1 MKKSVL
7 AYKGYVISSYEEAT
21 VGKKSPA
28 TIVSLKPN
36 GARVEFFNN
45 VYAFLPKLE
54 MSEAFVKDPK
64 DLFRLGQT
72 INVRVIS
79 SQPDEQRM
87 LVSARG
93 GDESSAELQE
103 QFESLE
109 AGRSIVS
116 ALAIEKTKDSVI
128 FEIEPS
134 KVRGILHLG
143 QISDD
148 DKEDVKNSLFK
159 KLEVNKV
166 IDELLV
172 LQKDERKNTVF
183 LTLKKSLIDAAKAE
197 ELPRSI
203 DDIHPSQVLHGFVSN
218 VTATGV
224 FVTFANRTTG
234 LAYKSELF
242 KNTIVDDPTQFF
254 KKFQSV
260 TCVVTNVDV
269 DAERF
274 TVSLKEFGNQ
284 QVNKKVL
291 NPVDSSV
298 KALSDFKLGRV
309 VDGRIKKIAD
319 TYINLDLA
327 DNQPGRL
334 DISEIYDN
342 WADIKDPK
350 NPLNAFKTGQTLKVK
365 IIGYYHSHHSKQT
378 ADSDGVSSVFEL
390 SAKPSDLKSKKTEQ
404 QTFENIP
411 VGSKWVAYVRN
422 MSNDSLYVNVAA
434 GVSGRISLIELSEQ
448 LSTPHEHEELYPIG
462 SAIKVTVVSK
472 TTTNNGKLLDLTTL
486 DDASK
491 AITSIEDLTEGQ
503 IVTGQIGK
511 KLPMGIA
518 VRLGNNVSAVVHPT
532 DIADEFAPIDKM
544 TSTFT
549 EGTFTKVKVVT
560 VDKHNERVFG
570 SLRKSVIEG
579 DDSEEEVVDKV
590 VNQVSDV
597 HSGDLIRG
605 YVSNIANSGLFVS
618 LGRNVSGRVMIKDI
632 TDGFVQDWKSL
643 FKLHQLVKVR
653 VLAVKG
659 NRIELSLKKSAV
671 EGKGV
676 DGAGS
681 FKDFNE
687 LEVGDIVTGHI
698 KKIEDYGVFVSFDNT
713 NNVDGLCHKSQ
724 ISDTQIK
731 DFSKLFSLGD
741 RVKAKILAID
751 TEKRRISIGLKASYF
766 DDEDEE
772 MEDASEEEQED
783 EEMAEASDS
792 DSDNGF
798 SRFSDS
804 DDEEEEEDDGSDSD
818 DEEPEPASFAGL
830 ASGTGLSAGF
840 DWNTSILDN
849 DAAAASD
856 ANSDEESSDSD
867 SDADTRKKNK
877 KNKRKA
883 KKLIVEDKTAELG
896 TKAPESVGDFER
908 LLVGSPN
915 SSVIWMS
922 FMAFQLQ
929 LSEVDKAREIAERAL
944 KTISFREEDEKLNI
958 WVAYLNL
965 ENSFGTEDSLEEVF
979 KRATQYMDSLTIY
992 EKMGKIYTMSGKIDK
1007 ACKVYDAMCK
1017 KFYGE
1022 TTSVWETYGQML
1034 YEQASAA
1041 AASGNK
1047 ANADRYLN
1055 KARSVLDRAL
1065 QLMKNSKFHS
1075 KKAEAE
1081 LISKFARFEYAHGD
1095 QERGR
1100 TLFEGLVSSYPRGV
1114 DLWNVYIDQ
1123 EIKHSS
1129 DRGLV
1134 EALFERVVG
1143 SGSAAGKGIGMKQ
1156 AKFFFKK
1163 WLAYEDVHG
1172 DSKAVDYVKAK
1183 AAEYVSSRTASEE

>member
-1 MKKSVL
+1 LKKSVL
-7 AYKGYVISSYEEAT
+7 AHKGYVISSYEEAT

-64 DLFRLGQT
+64 DIFRLGQS

-93 GDESSAELQE
+93 DSDSSAELQE
-103 QFESLE
+103 QFDSLE

-128 FEIEPS
+128 FELEPN

-143 QISDD
+143 HISDN
-148 DKEDVKNSLFK
+148 DKEDVKISLLK

-224 FVTFANRTTG
+224 FVTFANRVTG

-242 KNTIVDDPTQFF
+242 KNTVVEDPTKFF

-260 TCVVTNVDV
+260 TCVVTNVDA

-291 NPVDSSV
+291 NPVDPSI
-298 KALSDFKLGRV
+298 KALSDFKVGRV
-309 VDGRIKKIAD
+309 IDGRIKKIAD
-319 TYINLDLA
+319 TYLNIDLA
-327 DNQPGRL
+327 DNQAGRL
-334 DISEIYDN
+334 DISQIYDTL
-342 WADIKDPK
+342 ADIKDPK
-350 NPLNAFKTGQTLKVK
+350 NPLKVFKTGQTIKVK
-365 IIGYYHSHHSKQT
+365 IIGYYHSHHQKQI
-378 ADSDGVSSVFEL
+378 AENDGVSSVFEL
-390 SAKPSDLKSKKTEQ
+390 SAKPSDLKSKNTEQ
-404 QTFENIP
+404 QTFENI
-411 VGSKWVAYVRN
+411 VIGSKWVAFVRN
-422 MSNDSLYVNVAA
+422 ISNDSIYLNVAA
-434 GVSGRISLIELSEQ
+434 DVAGRISLIELSEQ
-448 LSTPHEHEELYPIG
+448 LRTPHEHEELYPIG
-462 SAIKVTVVSK
+462 SAIQVTVVSK
-472 TTTNNGKLLDLTTL
+472 STTNSGKLLDLTTR
-486 DDASK
+486 DDTTK
-491 AITSIEDLTEGQ
+491 VITNIEDLTEGQ
-503 IVTGQIGK
+503 ILTGQIGK

-518 VRLGNNVSAVVHPT
+518 VRLGNNVSAVVYPT
-532 DIADEFAPIDKM
+532 DIADEFTPFDEI

-549 EGTFTKVKVVT
+549 EGTFTKIKIVT

-570 SLRKSVIEG
+570 SLRKSVVEG
-579 DDSEEEVVDKV
+579 DVAEEDIVDKV
-590 VNQVSDV
+590 VNEVSDV

-653 VLAVKG
+653 VLAVRG

-671 EGKGV
+671 GGKGV
-676 DGAGS
+676 AGAGS

-698 KKIEDYGVFVSFDNT
+698 KKIEEYGVFVTFDNT
-713 NNVDGLCHKSQ
+713 NNVDGLCHRSQ

-772 MEDASEEEQED
+772 MEDASEEED
-783 EEMAEASDS
+783 EEMADASDS

-798 SRFSDS
+798 SRFNDSD
-804 DDEEEEEDDGSDSD
+804 DDEEENDGSDSS

-856 ANSDEESSDSD
+856 ADSDEESSDSD

-979 KRATQYMDSLTIY
+979 KRATQYMDSRTVY

-1007 ACKVYDAMCK
+1007 ACNVYDAMCK
-1017 KFYGE
+1017 KFNGE

-1041 AASGNK
+1041 TASGNK
-1047 ANADRYLN
+1047 ADADRYLN

-1065 QLMKNSKFHS
+1065 RLMKNSNLHS
-1075 KKAEAE
+1075 KKTEAE

-1100 TLFEGLVSSYPRGV
+1100 TLFEGLVSSYPRRV

-1143 SGSAAGKGIGMKQ
+1143 AGSAAGKGIGMKQ

-1183 AAEYVSSRTASEE
+1183 AAEYVSSRTASEA